1 MNDSAD
7 LCEGTP
13 KQTMELENHPEPENT
28 IEVMA
33 ASTTTIIGEQ
43 DAIDNHK
50 GSPSTSPSLESPQ
63 RGMKRKSRVNVPSPA
78 FNTVNSDADN
88 DSAVNRESTVEKSTG
103 RWTIDEHEAFV
114 RGLSLYGREWK
125 RVAQIIPTR
134 TAAQVRSHAQN
145 VVAVHIVL

>member
-43 DAIDNHK
+43 DAIDNHE

-78 FNTVNSDADN
+78 FNSDADN